1 MIKTVLAIV
10 SIAVLAGCAAT
21 SPQVSREQTFESMA
35 KIALINEMLNSPDP
49 VIRARAAE
57 MADRYVNT
65 EKKKN
70 LFGF

>member
-1 MIKTVLAIV
+1 M
-10 SIAVLAGCAAT
+10 
-21 SPQVSREQTFESMA
+21 ESMA

-57 MADRYVNT
+57 IAERYVT
-65 EKKKN
+65 KEKKKN